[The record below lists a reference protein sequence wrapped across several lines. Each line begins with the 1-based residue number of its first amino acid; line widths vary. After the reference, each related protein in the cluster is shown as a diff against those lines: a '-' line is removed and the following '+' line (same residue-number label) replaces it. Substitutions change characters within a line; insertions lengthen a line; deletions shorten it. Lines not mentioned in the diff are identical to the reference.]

1 MKRYVMTAAAV
12 GFGTMVSSLLSAN
25 AAAIKII
32 GSNALKPVLEEL
44 APLHS
49 ITSSASASS
58 FSGIWRPSAFAVVRL
73 MASSNFV
80 GC

>member
-44 APLHS
+44 APL
-49 ITSSASASS
+49 
-58 FSGIWRPSAFAVVRL
+58 
-73 MASSNFV
+73 
-80 GC
+80 